1 MSDSASEIAARRNS
15 AAASDS
21 RTAQTATPQAA
32 SSGVIHNGIAEPEPE
47 GHMNSPVPPVP
58 AGGGGSARGRSDTFA
73 SLRVP
78 AFRALWWSGIFS
90 FMSIQMQ
97 FLLRSLL
104 AWDLT
109 EREGALGLVYFCFGL
124 ALLVSTPLGG
134 VAADRLSK
142 RSLMLVGQLV
152 LTLTAIGMG
161 AAIATGVIRFW
172 MLLISGG
179 LQGLMFGL
187 IGPARISMTTDL
199 VGRERIGNAIT
210 LSSLSMSGSRIF
222 APALAGVLNAI
233 VFFGLAGAYFVS
245 AAIAALS
252 FFLLL
257 PLPDT
262 GTAVSRAAVAAGTA
276 APVSVARRN
285 PLVDIAEG
293 VRYARARRDLRRS
306 ILISTAVIM
315 FGFNYIA
322 FMPALVED
330 VFDRSDIFVALVS
343 TATALGAV
351 PAAAYLASR
360 ADSSAAGSMLIGL
373 GFLFG
378 LTVAGLGGAPT
389 IWVAMLIAVGVG
401 AAATGFMS
409 LGQTLVMR
417 FSDDAHQ
424 GRMQSLVQLSF
435 AGFGLAAL
443 PVGVFMEWVG
453 QRWGLMT
460 MGAAVTVSMLTY
472 VLTAPRTGRSE
483 VA

>member
-1 MSDSASEIAARRNS
+1 MNDDGHSARSMGSAVHTPTTDGGVSDSEA
-15 AAASDS
+15 
-21 RTAQTATPQAA
+21 
-32 SSGVIHNGIAEPEPE
+32 
-47 GHMNSPVPPVP
+47 PVAKPDGRK
-58 AGGGGSARGRSDTFA
+58 AHGRGETFA

-104 AWDLT
+104 AWHLT
-109 EREGALGLVYFCFGL
+109 PREGALGLVYFCFGL

-142 RSLMLVGQLV
+142 RSLMLVGQLI

-161 AAIATGVIRFW
+161 TAIATGAIRFW

-262 GTAVSRAAVAAGTA
+262 GTAVSRAAVAAGAA

-285 PLVDIAEG
+285 PLRDIAEG

-360 ADSSAAGSMLIGL
+360 ADSSAAGSLLIGL

-378 LTVAGLGGAPT
+378 LTVAGLGAAPT

-443 PVGVFMEWVG
+443 PVGVFMEWSG
-453 QRWGLMT
+453 QRWGLAT
-460 MGAAVTVSMLTY
+460 MGAAVIVSMLIY
-472 VLTAPRTGRSE
+472 VLTAPRTEHSE
-483 VA
+483 TA

>member
-1 MSDSASEIAARRNS
+1 MSHDGHSSESIGS
-15 AAASDS
+15 AAHKPTTDSD
-21 RTAQTATPQAA
+21 AA
-32 SSGVIHNGIAEPEPE
+32 DSEAPAVKPHRRQER
-47 GHMNSPVPPVP
+47 GH
-58 AGGGGSARGRSDTFA
+58 GDTFA

-78 AFRALWWSGIFS
+78 AFRALWWSGVFS

-142 RSLMLVGQLV
+142 RSLMMAGQLI

-210 LSSLSMSGSRIF
+210 LSSLSLSGSRIF
-222 APALAGVLNAI
+222 APSLASLLAAI
-233 VFFGLAGAYFVS
+233 AFFGLAGAYFVS
-245 AAIAALS
+245 AAIATLS

-262 GTAVSRAAVAAGTA
+262 GTAVSRAAAAAGA
-276 APVSVARRN
+276 ASPVSVARRN
-285 PLVDIAEG
+285 PLKDIVEG
-293 VRYARARRDLRRS
+293 VRYASARRNLRRS

-330 VFDRSDIFVALVS
+330 VFGRSEIFVGLLT

-351 PAAAYLASR
+351 PAAAFLASR

-389 IWVAMLIAVGVG
+389 IWVAMLIAIGVG

-453 QRWGLMT
+453 QRWGLAT
-460 MGAAVTVSMLTY
+460 MGAAVTASMLIY
-472 VLTAPRTGRSE
+472 VLTAPRTANSE
-483 VA
+483 AT